1 MNCCARHE
9 QPCSFSVSAAISLL
23 VGGANAAPVAVV
35 QPGDKDLDCPAIQ
48 AEVLANNAQVQQLAS
63 EEGGKVAQN
72 VAAGVVGLFI
82 WPVWFA
88 MDFKGAASKDETAL
102 QSRQQYLAVLAA
114 QRNCGTPPPATAAV
128 AAPSPSAVAAI
139 PVSAVVPAAAP
150 AAAVTPQVT
159 ALPPPKEYARRGA
172 SRCC

>member
-1 MNCCARHE
+1 MGRALALFTAASLVLAACAGRD
-9 QPCSFSVSAAISLL
+9 
-23 VGGANAAPVAVV
+23 AAPVAVV

-114 QRNCGTPPPATAAV
+114 QRNCGAPPGT
-128 AAPSPSAVAAI
+128 I
-139 PVSAVVPAAAP
+139 PPQAAALP
-150 AAAVTPQVT
+150 A
-159 ALPPPKEYARRGA
+159 PPRP
-172 SRCC
+172 